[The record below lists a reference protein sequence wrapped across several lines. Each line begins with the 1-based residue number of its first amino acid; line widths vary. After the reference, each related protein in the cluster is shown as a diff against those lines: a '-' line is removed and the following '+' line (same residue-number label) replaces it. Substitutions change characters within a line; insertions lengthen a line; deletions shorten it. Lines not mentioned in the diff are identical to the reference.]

1 MADNRVEA
9 GRTIDL
15 YNAYSVNNDAQTWIF
30 EDTETLIGDVNED
43 GAINSTDYLKILA
56 HVKKR
61 ATLTQDEQTRADI
74 DEDGDIDSTDYL
86 KLLAY
91 VKKKISSL

>member
-1 MADNRVEA
+1 M
-9 GRTIDL
+9 
-15 YNAYSVNNDAQTWIF
+15 
-30 EDTETLIGDVNED
+30 IGDVNED

-74 DEDGDIDSTDYL
+74 DEDGDIDSQ
-86 KLLAY
+86 
-91 VKKKISSL
+91 II